1 MDRRNTALLGA
12 LLVASALIVVRSA
25 VWIFFEQSGF
35 DSDQAVVGLM
45 AKPLAEGRAFP
56 LFFYGQH
63 YMLAVEPWLAAPI
76 FKVAGASVT
85 ALKLPL
91 LAINIAIAV
100 LLLWILTKRI
110 GFKASDAFLSS
121 LFFIMPPPLP

>member
-1 MDRRNTALLGA
+1 MLWSFAALA
-12 LLVASALIVVRSA
+12 VLLVLFRSIVPT
-25 VWIFFEQSGF
+25 WYEGFDF
-35 DSDQAVVGLM
+35 DSDQAIVGLM
-45 AKPLAEGRAFP
+45 AKHLAEGRAFP

-85 ALKLPL
+85 TLKLPL
-91 LAINIAIAV
+91 LGINIAIAV

-110 GFKASDAFLSS
+110 GLKASDAFVA
-121 LFFIMPPPLP
+121 